1 MPTRRK
7 NVDLN
12 RIKRSAKRGKL
23 GEYLSSSYVQYLF
36 IFLIWGALLLINQ
49 STEMRFEYF
58 WPGWLFICSIHD
70 SMKYQGLQYT
80 VVFIIIVITVDLICF
95 FLFPASLIYSCGS
108 AYVWVYLLWHTDQGL
123 CFLTLTFCF
132 VFVYFELGFY
142 SREAKLSH
150 SIYLFRPFAAHSIGY
165 PVVCMGF
172 SIKRYLDIRHRKF
185 KKMDVRRQNCLYFRI
200 LRDAL
205 PLSAI
210 TNGSG
215 AAYTSIYL
223 PDDIPDLTEAN
234 DDSYNSDTTSNPLPW
249 SVFLLQQ
256 LSKSFCTRLC
266 QWTSLHPALLDREC
280 SSTSHSLNN
289 GAGPVTSTVV
299 DGAGPKRI
307 SNGGQDSN
315 TLTSTSTSR
324 RHPTE
329 GINSSEAQTKGKQ
342 VTANKSGGS
351 RYPREDLSTRL
362 ENNVRRLRTEVQS
375 MRAVES
381 QLRNQ
386 LTHLEREDRLNRL
399 CLSDQREKHEALVTE
414 LAKLSAQCRTERS
427 NLASMEQSLADEKR
441 LRQSLEE
448 QLVEDTKE
456 DLRSSPPGSPSV
468 SEHSQPTRPGIQ
480 AAALDD
486 SRTRVGGPPAEVL
499 EASCCQHRHT
509 LESEVY
515 TQRVA
520 LRQLDEQLRVLSSS
534 RNRQNHTVGRGR
546 SMQLNVKH
554 TITMNAVEEQRSRP
568 STSSSTEDPIDQ
580 QTLLHWLQTA
590 KAEAE
595 RLANKLRQQNWM
607 KQELLTS
614 YHNSVREINE
624 LSKTHKQRDLQ
635 ILELTMKAEQLECLY
650 APRNTGERNRP
661 GRVKRDSAQL
671 GSFGEKSLSKMSLT
685 FPASVC
691 SISHS
696 NPSSQISSESTI
708 WGLDDALSSGYL
720 VSTHSPL
727 ERNPP
732 IFSQPL
738 HTSSTDPSYSS
749 SLHPDKHTDQY
760 DVATSGLG
768 CPQSFFSPT
777 VVSSE
782 LTGQMGLDPCTSSTH
797 FTDAT
802 GCADFIMTKHARSN
816 GLGNMQR
823 LPTESH

>member
-1 MPTRRK
+1 
-7 NVDLN
+7 
-12 RIKRSAKRGKL
+12 
-23 GEYLSSSYVQYLF
+23 
-36 IFLIWGALLLINQ
+36 
-49 STEMRFEYF
+49 
-58 WPGWLFICSIHD
+58 
-70 SMKYQGLQYT
+70 
-80 VVFIIIVITVDLICF
+80 
-95 FLFPASLIYSCGS
+95 
-108 AYVWVYLLWHTDQGL
+108 
-123 CFLTLTFCF
+123 
-132 VFVYFELGFY
+132 
-142 SREAKLSH
+142 
-150 SIYLFRPFAAHSIGY
+150 
-165 PVVCMGF
+165 
-172 SIKRYLDIRHRKF
+172 
-185 KKMDVRRQNCLYFRI
+185 MDVRRQNCLYFRI

-223 PDDIPDLTEAN
+223 PDDIPDLAEAN

-289 GAGPVTSTVV
+289 GTGPVTSTVA
-299 DGAGPKRI
+299 DGAAPKRI
-307 SNGGQDSN
+307 SNGGQDSS

-329 GINSSEAQTKGKQ
+329 GMHSSEAQTKGKQ
-342 VTANKSGGS
+342 VASNKSGGS

-468 SEHSQPTRPGIQ
+468 SEHSQPNRPGIQ
-480 AAALDD
+480 AVLDD

-499 EASCCQHRHT
+499 EASCCQHRHA

-534 RNRQNHTVGRGR
+534 RNRQNQTVGRGR
-546 SMQLNVKH
+546 SMQLNLKQ
-554 TITMNAVEEQRSRP
+554 TIAMNAVEEQRSTQISRP
-568 STSSSTEDPIDQ
+568 PPSSSTEDPIDQ

-661 GRVKRDSAQL
+661 GRVKRDSAQ
-671 GSFGEKSLSKMSLT
+671 FGEKSLSKMSLA
-685 FPASVC
+685 FPTAC

-720 VSTHSPL
+720 VSTHSPI

-732 IFSQPL
+732 IFSQPF
-738 HTSSTDPSYSS
+738 HTSSSDPSYSS
-749 SLHPDKHTDQY
+749 SLHLDKHTDQY

-777 VVSSE
+777 AVSSE
-782 LTGQMGLDPCTSSTH
+782 LSGQTGLDPCTSSTH

-802 GCADFIMTKHARSN
+802 GCADFIMTKHTRSN
-816 GLGNMQR
+816 GLGSMQR